1 MSNVNEDVLEELRAI
16 RKLLTIFSQD
26 KLDEFNKNIES
37 KYLTTEQRKQMYELF
52 DGSNSFKEISKEVNV
67 TAEGVRKFA
76 VQLEK
81 AGLVEMIEINA
92 KQKNPKR
99 LF

>member
-1 MSNVNEDVLEELRAI
+1 MDTFDREILEELRSI

-26 KLDEFNKNIES
+26 KLDDFNKKIED
-37 KYLTTEQRKQMYELF
+37 KYLTTDQRKQMYELF
-52 DGSNSFKEISKEVNV
+52 DGSNSLKEIATMVRV
-67 TAEGVRKFA
+67 TPEGVRRFA
-76 VQLEK
+76 VQLEN
-81 AGLVEMIEINA
+81 AGLVEMVEINA